1 MQNVNLT
8 HHFLIAM
15 PSMADPHFAKTLTYV
30 CEHNAEGA
38 LGIVLNRP
46 IDLSLQALFEQ
57 IEIPLEG
64 AALGA
69 QPVYYGGPVQMERG
83 FVLHQPLGNWQST
96 LAVGDGIGLTS
107 SRDILQAV
115 GQGDGPAQLHVVLG
129 YAGWGAGQLEQELAQ
144 NAWLTVPASP
154 ELIFDLP
161 PEQRLAAAMQRLGV
175 NFANL
180 SEEAGHA

>member
-1 MQNVNLT
+1 MQSVNLT

-30 CEHNAEGA
+30 CEHNADGA

-46 IDLSLQALFEQ
+46 IDMSLQTLFEQ
-57 IEIPLEG
+57 IDIPLEA

-83 FVLHQPLGNWQST
+83 FVLHQPPGNWQST
-96 LAVGDGIGLTS
+96 LLVGDGIGLTS
-107 SRDILQAV
+107 SKDILQAV
-115 GQGDGPAQLHVVLG
+115 GRGDGPTQLHVVLG

-144 NAWLTVPASP
+144 NAWLTVLATP

-175 NFANL
+175 DFANL